1 MKILRNFIDIKGTQI
16 HYRLCGSGHP
26 ILLLHMTPGSS
37 MIYEESMKLLAASDY
52 QVIAIDTPGYG
63 DSDSIGENKTI
74 EDYSEIIGEVIKIL
88 KLKKVHLAGLST
100 GSIIAVATA
109 INYRDY
115 IDKLILVEPG
125 IFNTP
130 DRQKRGY
137 HGVKIELDKEGQYFV
152 NRWKQISNGFGGN
165 LTNDQAFVLFLDAL
179 RSHEHQH
186 EAYQALIY
194 YDLLNELSKISVPT
208 LLISGGLSTRTE
220 PMETFSQKINDS
232 SIAIIENAAN
242 APPLEQPQKF
252 VETVLQWL

>member
-1 MKILRNFIDIKGTQI
+1 MKILRNFIDVKGNQV
-16 HYRLCGSGHP
+16 HYRQCGTGHP
-26 ILLLHMTPGSS
+26 IILLHMTPGSS
-37 MIYEESMKLLAASDY
+37 MIYEECMKLLAEYDY
-52 QVIAIDTPGYG
+52 QVFAIDTPGYG

-74 EDYSEIIGEVIKIL
+74 EDYSEIISEVIKTL
-88 KLKKVHLAGLST
+88 RLKKVHLVGLST
-100 GSIIAVATA
+100 GSVIAAATA
-109 INYRDY
+109 IYYSDF
-115 IDKLILVEPG
+115 IDRLILVEPG

-137 HGVKIELDKEGQYFV
+137 HGVKIGLDKDGQYFV

-179 RSHEHQH
+179 RSHKHQH

-194 YDLLNELSKISVPT
+194 YDLLNDLPKITVPT
-208 LLISGGLSTRTE
+208 LLISGALSSREE

>member
-1 MKILRNFIDIKGTQI
+1 MKILRNFIDVKGNQV
-16 HYRLCGSGHP
+16 HYRQCGTGHP
-26 ILLLHMTPGSS
+26 IILLHMTPGSS
-37 MIYEESMKLLAASDY
+37 MIYEECMKLLAEYDY
-52 QVIAIDTPGYG
+52 QVFAIDTPGYG

-74 EDYSEIIGEVIKIL
+74 EDYSEIISEVIKTL
-88 KLKKVHLAGLST
+88 RLKKVHLVGLST
-100 GSIIAVATA
+100 GSVIAAATA
-109 INYRDY
+109 IYYSDF
-115 IDKLILVEPG
+115 IDRLILVEPG

-137 HGVKIELDKEGQYFV
+137 HGVKIGLDKDGQYFV

-165 LTNDQAFVLFLDAL
+165 LTNAQAFVLFLDAL
-179 RSHEHQH
+179 RSHKHQH

-194 YDLLNELSKISVPT
+194 YDLLNDLPKITVPT
-208 LLISGGLSTRTE
+208 LLISGALSTREE

>member
-1 MKILRNFIDIKGTQI
+1 MKILRNFIDVKGNQV
-16 HYRLCGSGHP
+16 HYRQCGTGHP
-26 ILLLHMTPGSS
+26 IILLHMTPGSS
-37 MIYEESMKLLAASDY
+37 MIYEECMKLLAEYDY
-52 QVIAIDTPGYG
+52 QVFAIDTPGYG

-74 EDYSEIIGEVIKIL
+74 EDYSEIISEVIKTL
-88 KLKKVHLAGLST
+88 RLKKVHLVGLST
-100 GSIIAVATA
+100 GSVIAAA
-109 INYRDY
+109 IAIYYSDF
-115 IDKLILVEPG
+115 IDRLILVEPG

-137 HGVKIELDKEGQYFV
+137 HGVKIELDKDGQYFV

-179 RSHEHQH
+179 RSHKHQH

-194 YDLLNELSKISVPT
+194 YDLLNDLPKITVPT
-208 LLISGGLSTRTE
+208 LLISGALSTREE